1 MLVSDSSRKD
11 RSAPVSIPYKSIPL
25 IQDNPSTYSFLS
37 FLSYKFISF
46 SLTSGSKKSIIE
58 IEENDNVNSNIEMQL
73 LSSQQSLQPAL
84 QIP

>member
-1 MLVSDSSRKD
+1 MSVFDSSRKD
-11 RSAPVSIPYKSIPL
+11 RSAPVSIPYTSILL
-25 IQDNPSTYSFLS
+25 IQNNPSTYSFLS

-46 SLTSGSKKSIIE
+46 SLTSGFKKLIIE
-58 IEENDNVNSNIEMQL
+58 IEENDNVNSNIEIQL